1 MITSLKE
8 IDPVVANQVYDAM
21 LLGKATGPDAG
32 GEIFERF
39 RLANAGKGIAHDCLD
54 QLECPH
60 GRLSFGFDPIA
71 EVVPKLRLEDGFS
84 PLTFQ
89 GRALSGTFPQKK
101 ALPHVSVPAP
111 ERPGAAAR
119 SSGSA

>member
-8 IDPVVANQVYDAM
+8 IDPVIANQVYDAM
-21 LLGKATGPDAG
+21 LLGKTTGPDAG
-32 GEIFERF
+32 GKIFERF
-39 RLANAGKGIAHDCLD
+39 GFANACKGIAHDCLD
-54 QLECPH
+54 QIECPQ
-60 GRLSFGFDPIA
+60 GRFSFGFDPIA
-71 EVVPKLRLEDGFS
+71 EVFPKLRLEDGFS

-89 GRALSGTFPQKK
+89 GLVPSETFPQKK

-111 ERPGAAAR
+111 ERQGAAAR